1 MNKQELKQKL
11 DSLGI
16 YPGFHSLDGDLL
28 PDCIVLTHNYN
39 HWEVFYFDER
49 GNQNNRKT
57 FSQKAML
64 VIMFISTFKSRKKL
78 KQVQG
83 INRYFTYHLQGMR
96 II

>member
-49 GNQNNRKT
+49 GNQNNRKN
-57 FSQKAML
+57 FLSESDACNYVYKHFQKQKE
-64 VIMFISTFKSRKKL
+64 IETSTGYK
-78 KQVQG
+78 
-83 INRYFTYHLQGMR
+83 
-96 II
+96 